1 MERKIRKII
10 FTKIAWFIFLIWICH
25 FNNLRTFSKLLDEN
39 YYHSSKLD
47 TRTYRLLGK
56 YNNLKDSKIVYIKKD
71 VSNNLECENKN
82 ICNNEKWK
90 TKKEFNRNLLNMA
103 HYYTQVTDYNNGMFD
118 GKHFHFEKK
127 WIKKKDYDNFLERK
141 RRICNISLGKI
152 KFRSYGFAGF
162 LCFIFFLF
170 GVGLSVLPK
179 LPFMESV
186 WTSIEKESFLKHLC
200 EMLGKLDNKSK
211 FYIYIGLFSILMAI
225 LSVIVIVAFYKVL
238 RNNEKYKKI
247 KLMSE

>member
-1 MERKIRKII
+1 MERKIKKIVFI
-10 FTKIAWFIFLIWICH
+10 KISWFIFLIWICH

-39 YYHSSKLD
+39 YYHSSRLD

-56 YNNLKDSKIVYIKKD
+56 YNNLKDSKIVYLKND

-82 ICNNEKWK
+82 ICNNEKWTTNK
-90 TKKEFNRNLLNMA
+90 DYNRNLLNMA

-127 WIKKKDYDNFLERK
+127 WIKKKDYDHFLERK
-141 RRICNISLGKI
+141 RRICNIALGKI

-162 LCFIFFLF
+162 LFFIFFFL

-179 LPFMESV
+179 LEFLNGV
-186 WTSIEKESFLKHLC
+186 LDWIKKISFLEYFC
-200 EMLGKLDNKSK
+200 TKLDSLGNENK

-225 LSVIVIVAFYKVL
+225 LSVIIIVAFYKIL

-247 KLMSE
+247 KLISE